1 MLNDLEE
8 VTEEY
13 VERTPFC
20 TQYVMIIN
28 GKVVPKL
35 NDIFQQLQKLKGE
48 KIFSPVLAR
57 RHSDLSLR
65 LAEAMFKLSK
75 NTDSMEVC

>member
-1 MLNDLEE
+1 MLSGL
-8 VTEEY
+8 Y
-13 VERTPFC
+13 ERDGVKRPIFRHS
-20 TQYVMIIN
+20 IFIN

>member
-1 MLNDLEE
+1 M
-8 VTEEY
+8 
-13 VERTPFC
+13 
-20 TQYVMIIN
+20 
-28 GKVVPKL
+28 PKL